1 MRDLQRHDAW
11 LAWLDEV
18 SLDDPDVRCAWVGG
32 SAATGGWD
40 PWSDLDVVVLVT
52 PDSHD
57 AAYERLLRG
66 ARDRFELDHVW
77 ELPAGVWPGGRQ
89 AFLNTQS
96 RPGLLV
102 EPTVLVDLVVWDLTD
117 ERRFVDPRRHGHIDV
132 RHDPEGL
139 VVLRPDDEDAMGAAR
154 DEAVDQTRQR
164 RATGEW
170 LVNRAV
176 ARGHLAEATD
186 LYLRFGL
193 GPVVRLLRIEHC
205 PWRHD
210 YGLRYLDTDLPP
222 DVTARVLDL
231 LPSPQRL
238 AELSAA
244 VFAWQDELLDR
255 DTG

>member
-1 MRDLQRHDAW
+1 MRDLQRYDAW

-18 SLDDPDVRCAWVGG
+18 SRDDPDVRCSWVGG

-40 PWSDLDVVVLVT
+40 EWSDLDVVVLVT
-52 PDSHD
+52 PGSHD
-57 AAYERLLRG
+57 AAYERLLG
-66 ARDRFELDHVW
+66 SARARFDLDHAW

-89 AFLNTQS
+89 AFLTTQA
-96 RPGLLV
+96 RPGLLT
-102 EPTVLVDLVVWDLTD
+102 EPTVLVDLVIWDLTD
-117 ERRFVDPRRHGHIDV
+117 ERRFVDPRRHGDVDV

-139 VVLRPDDEDAMGAAR
+139 VVLRPDDEVAMAAAR
-154 DEAVDQTRQR
+154 DEAVDQARQR

-222 DVTARVLDL
+222 DITARVLDL

-238 AELSAA
+238 KVLSAE
-244 VFAWQDELLDR
+244 VFAWQDELLAAHPA
-255 DTG
+255 